1 MVSVNARIEEDSLV
15 IEPEGK
21 VSKFASLKR
30 RMEIPLSSI
39 RSVSTEKVKDIKG
52 TRIGG
57 TAIPPHF
64 AGHFYDFTNG
74 RIFYAL
80 SDREKC
86 VTIETDGFTYQK
98 VVVQVEDKEQTAGM
112 IRQAIA
118 G

>member
-1 MVSVNARIEEDSLV
+1 MVSVYARIKGDSLV

-39 RSVSTEKVKDIKG
+39 RSVSTENVKDIKG
-52 TRIGG
+52 MRIGG
-57 TAIPPHF
+57 TALPPHF
-64 AGHFYDFTNG
+64 AGHFYVFTDS

-80 SDREKC
+80 SNREKC

-98 VVVQVEDKEQTAGM
+98 VVVQVEDKEQTAEM
-112 IRQAIA
+112 IRQALA
-118 G
+118 S